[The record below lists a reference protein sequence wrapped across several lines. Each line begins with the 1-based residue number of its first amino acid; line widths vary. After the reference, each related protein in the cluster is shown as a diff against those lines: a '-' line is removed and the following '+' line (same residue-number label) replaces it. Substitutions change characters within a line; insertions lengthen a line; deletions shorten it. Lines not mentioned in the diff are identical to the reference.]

1 MPTQAER
8 TEATRGRLIATARRL
23 FAEKGFAA
31 TSTEEILSEA
41 EVSRGALYHHFS
53 SKTDLFRA
61 TFEAVEDELTA
72 KLLEVATAGGETD
85 PIRILELGFDAFL
98 DECLNP
104 EVQRIVML
112 DGPTVLGWDT
122 WHELDERY
130 AFGTIKAVLSM
141 AAEMGRIDPPRSIP
155 SRISSS
161 ARSCRPAWWWRGP
174 TTPPRRSSDGG
185 IFRAA
190 GLDDLA
196 ANLLR
201 HQRKRHYAE
210 ANFSPTHAGN
220 RDGLPRRS
228 TDPCTVTAVART
240 SPATD
245 TRYAIWKV
253 VPVTAP
259 ITERDVHLF
268 VKAQRLAVAQGH
280 LEDREVAAVLSS
292 SAAHR
297 AVGVLD

>member
-61 TFEAVEDELTA
+61 TFEAVEEELTA

-98 DECLNP
+98 DAVRNP

-130 AFGTIKAVLSM
+130 AFGTIKAVLAV
-141 AAEMGRIDPPRSIP
+141 AAEMGRD
-155 SRISSS
+155 
-161 ARSCRPAWWWRGP
+161 RPGAVDSLTHLLVG
-174 TTPPRRSSDGG
+174 
-185 IFRAA
+185 AVMQA
-190 GLDDLA
+190 GM
-196 ANLLR
+196 
-201 HQRKRHYAE
+201 
-210 ANFSPTHAGN
+210 
-220 RDGLPRRS
+220 
-228 TDPCTVTAVART
+228 VVAR
-240 SPATD
+240 AD
-245 TRYAIWKV
+245 
-253 VPVTAP
+253 
-259 ITERDVHLF
+259 D
-268 VKAQRLAVAQGH
+268 
-280 LEDREVAAVLSS
+280 AA
-292 SAAHR
+292 AAKR
-297 AVGVLD
+297 AMAESFALLVSTI